1 MTYAEIKGK
10 QFEQLKVQLSKEDDV
25 TDEEIEYL
33 LETAKMIILNRRY
46 PYQDYPVDEETG
58 EFLIENRY
66 LNLQMRVALELFAKQ
81 GVEGQ
86 TSHTENAVTRN
97 YGSAGIS
104 GALLNE
110 IVPKGKVIS
119 SENS

>member
-1 MTYAEIKGK
+1 MNYESIMK
-10 QFEQLKVQLSKEDDV
+10 QQKEQLKLQLSKEDNV
-25 TDEEIEYL
+25 TDEEIYYL
-33 LETAKMIILNRRY
+33 LNTAKMIILNRRY
-46 PYQDYPVDEETG
+46 PFQDYPVDEETG

-66 LNLQMRVALELFAKQ
+66 LNLQMRIAIELFAKE

-97 YGSAGIS
+97 YASAGIS
-104 GALLNE
+104 GSLLNE

-119 SENS
+119 SAKS